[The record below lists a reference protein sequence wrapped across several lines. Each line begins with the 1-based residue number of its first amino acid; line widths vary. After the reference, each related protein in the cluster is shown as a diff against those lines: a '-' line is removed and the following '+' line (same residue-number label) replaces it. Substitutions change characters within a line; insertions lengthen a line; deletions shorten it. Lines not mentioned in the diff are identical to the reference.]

1 MICHSGKSKS
11 QIILNI
17 KCDYK
22 ISKMTS
28 VSARV
33 SFPWWEADES
43 EASSEGWLSSPEF
56 THTQKKN
63 EIKARANTKWM
74 KCPLFKRNL
83 VDLKSKSS
91 DFRVS
96 ELAGIFCVVFTL
108 QLE

>member
-17 KCDYK
+17 KCDHK
-22 ISKMTS
+22 ISKITS

-33 SFPWWEADES
+33 SFPWWETDES
-43 EASSEGWLSSPEF
+43 ETSSEGWLSSPAF
-56 THTQKKN
+56 TRN
-63 EIKARANTKWM
+63 EIKARTNTKWT

-83 VDLKSKSS
+83 VDLKNNSS

-96 ELAGIFCVVFTL
+96 ELARTFCVVFTL
-108 QLE
+108 WLEEF